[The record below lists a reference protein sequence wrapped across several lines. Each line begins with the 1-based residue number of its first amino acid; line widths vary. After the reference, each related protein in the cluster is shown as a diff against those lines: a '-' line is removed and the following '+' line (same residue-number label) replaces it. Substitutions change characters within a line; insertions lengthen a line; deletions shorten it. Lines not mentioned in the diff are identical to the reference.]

1 MIMRTLL
8 TTFLILSFY
17 SSFAQLTPPGLGEN
31 SKINGWFAVGL
42 NQKLDS
48 AGKFTSMTYFGVDGQ
63 SAMNRYNV
71 FDRLGIFVLNEE
83 VKYRMKNNFSTSIAL
98 SYRQQN
104 VFDDNSSPAY
114 PELSN
119 FKREFRLYGRIGKS
133 WNSSW
138 KPSVTLRQEW
148 RKFYTPEFGQAK
160 ISSAFRTRL
169 KFQSEINVIKSKRLK
184 AIFGMEF
191 LFATEFIE
199 SDQQWEHFEYS
210 ESRLSAFLSYSS
222 KNKSVTYSFG
232 VMDDILESDH
242 KLKEIPYLS
251 FALVFN
257 NLF

>member
-1 MIMRTLL
+1 MRSFLTLL
-8 TTFLILSFY
+8 LIFSFS
-17 SSFAQLTPPGLGEN
+17 SSFAQLTPPGLGAN

-48 AGKFTSMTYFGVDGQ
+48 AGKFTSMSYFGIDGQ

-83 VKYRMKNNFSTSIAL
+83 VKYRMKNNWSTSLAL

-104 VFDDNSSPAY
+104 VFEDNSAF

-119 FKREFRLYGRIGKS
+119 FKREFRVYGRFGKS

-148 RKFYTPEFGQAK
+148 RKFYTPEFENWK

-169 KFQSEINVIKSKRLK
+169 KFQSEINLVESKRLK
-184 AIFGMEF
+184 AIFGLEF
-191 LFATEFIE
+191 LFTTEYLE
-199 SDQQWEHFEYS
+199 SQKEWEHFSYS
-210 ESRLSAFLSYSS
+210 ESRLSAFLSYTS
-222 KNKSVTYSFG
+222 KSKLVTYNLG
-232 VMDDILESDH
+232 MMDDILETNH
-242 KLKEIPYLS
+242 HIREIPYLS

-257 NLF
+257 NIF